1 MASLNKVILI
11 GRLGKDP
18 EITTFESGNKKMS
31 VTMATTERYRD
42 RDGNWVDQTEW
53 HNLVTYGNLA
63 NDIAEKRRNYAKGDL
78 MYVEGRL
85 RTRQYTDS
93 QGINR
98 YVTEIQVDKIMQLMS
113 ARPPQ
118 QSSYQSP
125 QPYSTTSYQAPQPSY
140 QAPQEPVYQAPAATN
155 DPFADQSL
163 PTDDLP
169 F

>member
-31 VTMATTERYRD
+31 ATLATTERYRD
-42 RDGNWVDQTEW
+42 RDNNWVDQTEW
-53 HNLVTYGNLA
+53 HNLVAWGNLA
-63 NDIAEKRRNYAKGDL
+63 NDIADKRRNYAKGDM

-85 RTRQYTDS
+85 RTRQYTDN

-98 YVTEIQVDKIMQLMS
+98 YVTEIQVDKLMQLVS
-113 ARPPQ
+113 AHQ
-118 QSSYQSP
+118 TTQSSYGS
-125 QPYSTTSYQAPQPSY
+125 APQV
-140 QAPQEPVYQAPAATN
+140 AQEQVYQAPAAAN
-155 DPFADQSL
+155 DPFANQQMPS
-163 PTDDLP
+163 DDLP

>member
-18 EITTFESGNKKMS
+18 EITTFESGNRKMS
-31 VTMATTERYRD
+31 VTLATTERYRD
-42 RDGNWVDQTEW
+42 RDNNWVDQTEW
-53 HNLVTYGNLA
+53 HNLVAWGNLA
-63 NDIAEKRRNYAKGDL
+63 NDIADKRRNYAKGDM

-85 RTRQYTDS
+85 RTRQYTDN

-98 YVTEIQVDKIMQLMS
+98 FVTEIQVDKLMQLVS

-118 QSSYQSP
+118 QSSYNP
-125 QPYSTTSYQAPQPSY
+125 QQQNSYTT
-140 QAPQEPVYQAPAATN
+140 PQEPVYQAPAATT
-155 DPFADQSL
+155 DPFAGQQM
-163 PTDDLP
+163 PNDDLP

>member
-18 EITTFESGNKKMS
+18 EITTFESGNRKMS
-31 VTMATTERYRD
+31 VTLATTERYRD
-42 RDGNWVDQTEW
+42 RDNNWVDQTEW
-53 HNLVTYGNLA
+53 HNLVAWGNLA
-63 NDIAEKRRNYAKGDL
+63 NDIADKRRNYATGDM

-85 RTRQYTDS
+85 RTRQYTDN

-98 YVTEIQVDKIMQLMS
+98 FVTEIQVDKLMQLVS

-118 QSSYQSP
+118 QSSYNP
-125 QPYSTTSYQAPQPSY
+125 QQQNSYTT
-140 QAPQEPVYQAPAATN
+140 PQEPVYQAPAAAT
-155 DPFADQSL
+155 DPFAGQQM
-163 PTDDLP
+163 PNDDLP

>member
-18 EITTFESGNKKMS
+18 EITTFESGNRKMS

-42 RDGNWVDQTEW
+42 RDNNWVDQTEW
-53 HNLVTYGNLA
+53 HNLVAWGNLA
-63 NDIAEKRRNYAKGDL
+63 NDIADKRRNYAKGDM

-85 RTRQYTDS
+85 RSRQYTDN

-98 YVTEIQVDKIMQLMS
+98 TVTEIQVDKLMQLVS
-113 ARPPQ
+113 ARPVQ
-118 QSSYQSP
+118 QSSNYQEP
-125 QPYSTTSYQAPQPSY
+125 AYQAPVAPDPLANQPM
-140 QAPQEPVYQAPAATN
+140 PN
-155 DPFADQSL
+155 
-163 PTDDLP
+163 DDLP

>member
-18 EITTFESGNKKMS
+18 EITTFESGNRKMT

-42 RDGNWVDQTEW
+42 RDNNWVDQTEW
-53 HNLVTYGNLA
+53 HNLVAWGNLA
-63 NDIAEKRRNYAKGDL
+63 NDIADKRRNYAKGDM

-85 RTRQYTDS
+85 RTRQYTDN

-98 YVTEIQVDKIMQLMS
+98 NVTEIQVDKLMQLVS

-118 QSSYQSP
+118 QSSYNIGQQNPYSP
-125 QPYSTTSYQAPQPSY
+125 QEQT
-140 QAPQEPVYQAPAATN
+140 YQAPAAAS
-155 DPFADQSL
+155 DPFADQQM
-163 PTDDLP
+163 PNDDLP

>member
-18 EITTFESGNKKMS
+18 EITTFESGNRKMS
-31 VTMATTERYRD
+31 TTLATTERYRD
-42 RDGNWVDQTEW
+42 RDNNWVDQTEW
-53 HNLVTYGNLA
+53 HNLVAWGNLA
-63 NDIAEKRRNYAKGDL
+63 NDIADKRRNYAKGDM

-98 YVTEIQVDKIMQLMS
+98 FVTEIQVDKIMQLMS
-113 ARPPQ
+113 ARQPQ
-118 QSSYQSP
+118 QSSY
-125 QPYSTTSYQAPQPSY
+125 
-140 QAPQEPVYQAPAATN
+140 APQEQVYQAPAASS
-155 DPFADQSL
+155 DPFAAQDMPQ
-163 PTDDLP
+163 DDLP

>member
-18 EITTFESGNKKMS
+18 EITTFESGNRKMS
-31 VTMATTERYRD
+31 VTLATTERYRD
-42 RDGNWVDQTEW
+42 RDNNWVDQTEL
-53 HNLVTYGNLA
+53 HNLVAWGNLA
-63 NDIAEKRRNYAKGDL
+63 NDIADKRRNYAKGDM

-85 RTRQYTDS
+85 RTRQYTDN

-98 YVTEIQVDKIMQLMS
+98 FVTEIQVDKLMQLVS

-118 QSSYQSP
+118 QSSYNPGQ
-125 QPYSTTSYQAPQPSY
+125 QPYV
-140 QAPQEPVYQAPAATN
+140 QEPVTQAPAAAS
-155 DPFADQSL
+155 DPFANQ
-163 PTDDLP
+163 PMPQDDLP

>member
-18 EITTFESGNKKMS
+18 EITTFESGNRKMS
-31 VTMATTERYRD
+31 VSLATTERYRD
-42 RDGNWVDQTEW
+42 RDNNWVDQTEW
-53 HNLVTYGNLA
+53 HNLVAFGNLA
-63 NDIAEKRRNYAKGDL
+63 NDIAEKRRNYAKGDM

-98 YVTEIQVDKIMQLMS
+98 YVTEIQVDKIMQLVS
-113 ARPPQ
+113 GRQPS
-118 QSSYQSP
+118 QSSY
-125 QPYSTTSYQAPQPSY
+125 
-140 QAPQEPVYQAPAATN
+140 APQEQVYQAPAAAT
-155 DPFADQSL
+155 DPLASQDMPQ
-163 PTDDLP
+163 DDLP

>member
-11 GRLGKDP
+11 GRLGKDL
-18 EITTFESGNKKMS
+18 EITTFESGNRKMT

-42 RDGNWVDQTEW
+42 RDNNWVDQTEW
-53 HNLVTYGNLA
+53 HNLVAWGNLA
-63 NDIAEKRRNYAKGDL
+63 NDIADKRRNYAKGDM
-78 MYVEGRL
+78 MYAEGRL

-98 YVTEIQVDKIMQLMS
+98 TVTEIQVDKLMQLVS

-118 QSSYQSP
+118 QSSYNPASQN
-125 QPYSTTSYQAPQPSY
+125 QYT
-140 QAPQEPVYQAPAATN
+140 PQEPVYQAPAAAT
-155 DPFADQSL
+155 DPFADQQM
-163 PTDDLP
+163 PNDDLP

>member
-31 VTMATTERYRD
+31 VTLATTERYRD
-42 RDGNWVDQTEW
+42 RDNNWVDQTEW
-53 HNLVTYGNLA
+53 HNLIAWGNLA
-63 NDIAEKRRNYAKGDL
+63 NDIAEKKRNYAKGDM

-98 YVTEIQVDKIMQLMS
+98 FVTEVQVDKLMQLVS
-113 ARPPQ
+113 ARPAQ
-118 QSSYQSP
+118 QSSYNPAQ
-125 QPYSTTSYQAPQPSY
+125 QNTYT
-140 QAPQEPVYQAPAATN
+140 PQEPVYQAPAAAS
-155 DPFADQSL
+155 DPLAAQDMPQ
-163 PTDDLP
+163 DDLP

>member
-18 EITTFESGNKKMS
+18 EITSFESGNKKMS

-42 RDGNWVDQTEW
+42 RDNNWVDQTEW
-53 HNLVTYGNLA
+53 HNLIAWGNLA
-63 NDIAEKRRNYAKGDL
+63 NDIADKRRNYAKGDM

-98 YVTEIQVDKIMQLMS
+98 FVTEIQVDKMMQLVPGRVS
-113 ARPPQ
+113 LAPTP
-118 QSSYQSP
+118 
-125 QPYSTTSYQAPQPSY
+125 STGYTT
-140 QAPQEPVYQAPAATN
+140 QEPVQAPVTP
-155 DPFADQSL
+155 DPFADRDLTQ
-163 PTDDLP
+163 DDLP

>member
-42 RDGNWVDQTEW
+42 RDNNWVDQTEW
-53 HNLVTYGNLA
+53 HNLVAWGNLA
-63 NDIAEKRRNYAKGDL
+63 NDIAEKRRNYAKGDM

-85 RTRQYTDS
+85 RTRQYTDN

-98 YVTEIQVDKIMQLMS
+98 FVTEIQVDKLMQLVS

-118 QSSYQSP
+118 QSSYNAG
-125 QPYSTTSYQAPQPSY
+125 QA
-140 QAPQEPVYQAPAATN
+140 QEPVYQAPAAAS
-155 DPFADQSL
+155 DPFASQDM
-163 PTDDLP
+163 PHDDLP

>member
-18 EITTFESGNKKMS
+18 EITTFESGNRKMS

-53 HNLVTYGNLA
+53 HNLVTWGNLA
-63 NDIAEKRRNYAKGDL
+63 NDIADKRRNYAKGDL

-98 YVTEIQVDKIMQLMS
+98 YVTEIQVDKIMQLVS
-113 ARPPQ
+113 ARPVQPNTYQSSNQ
-118 QSSYQSP
+118 QSGY
-125 QPYSTTSYQAPQPSY
+125 APV
-140 QAPQEPVYQAPAATN
+140 QEPVYQASATSN
-155 DPFADQSL
+155 DPFVDQSL

>member
-18 EITTFESGNKKMS
+18 EITTFESGNRKMS

-42 RDGNWVDQTEW
+42 RDNNWVDQTEW
-53 HNLVTYGNLA
+53 HNLDAWGNLA
-63 NDIAEKRRNYAKGDL
+63 NDIADKRRNYAKGDM

-85 RTRQYTDS
+85 RSRQYTDN

-98 YVTEIQVDKIMQLMS
+98 TVTEIQVDKLMQLVS
-113 ARPPQ
+113 ARPAQ
-118 QSSYQSP
+118 QSSNYQEP
-125 QPYSTTSYQAPQPSY
+125 TYQAPV
-140 QAPQEPVYQAPAATN
+140 AP
-155 DPFADQSL
+155 DPFANQQM
-163 PTDDLP
+163 TQDDLP